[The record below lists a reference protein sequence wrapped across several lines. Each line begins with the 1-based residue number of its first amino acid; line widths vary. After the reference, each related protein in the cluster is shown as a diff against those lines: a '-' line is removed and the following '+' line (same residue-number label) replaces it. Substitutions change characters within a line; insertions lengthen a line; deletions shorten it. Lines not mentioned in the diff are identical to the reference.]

1 MCTALVL
8 EFCSLRL
15 SYIEMTVMCMLH
27 MHSLKF
33 TLQNHAFFLVVA
45 IAAMSTELW
54 SSMDPPKKVWSY
66 YDQVLA
72 Y

>member
-1 MCTALVL
+1 MVCWNSVCTALVL

-27 MHSLKF
+27 MHSLKV
-33 TLQNHAFFLVVA
+33 TMYYSSKFFA
-45 IAAMSTELW
+45 GNFAAL
-54 SSMDPPKKVWSY
+54 Y
-66 YDQVLA
+66 LRNYNR